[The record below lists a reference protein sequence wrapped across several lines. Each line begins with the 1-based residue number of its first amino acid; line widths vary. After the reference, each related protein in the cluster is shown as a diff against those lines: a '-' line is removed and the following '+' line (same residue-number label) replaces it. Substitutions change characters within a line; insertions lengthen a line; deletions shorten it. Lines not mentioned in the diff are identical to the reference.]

1 MAVATED
8 YFAWLEQA
16 DIPPQRRT
24 PQLDALLEAVFRFR
38 QEQGNDYY
46 STRLLSHFL
55 LHCDCGLKVAQIAR
69 LAGIARPTA
78 SKQQG
83 MSSKAAIQQAHHR
96 MDGRSHGKL
105 LPRYAGPIA
114 AFLLGHPKASQAD
127 LIEFVAQTFGERV
140 SRIALYKF
148 LKKYGLNH
156 VAEPTQPPAP
166 ANPAVDIVTDP
177 PVESPAA
184 TVPPPDISTAPPVES
199 PTATPAVPPGI
210 SGAIGRSTVPPVE
223 SPTATP
229 PTPTIAP
236 PPAVLPVPLLG
247 ATLIA
252 TPTPVIELA
261 RAVDP
266 SQPSAF
272 PFSTGGRSTP
282 APSC

>member
-1 MAVATED
+1 MAVATDD
-8 YFAWLEQA
+8 YVAWLKQA
-16 DIPPQRRT
+16 DIPAQRQT
-24 PQLDALLEAVFRFR
+24 PQLAVLLEAVFRFR
-38 QEQGNDYY
+38 QQQGNDYY

-55 LHCDCGLKVAQIAR
+55 LHCNCGLKVAQIAR
-69 LAGIARPTA
+69 LVGIARPTA

-83 MSSKAAIQQAHHR
+83 MSSKAAIRQAHHR

-114 AFLLGHPKASQAD
+114 AFLLSHPNASQAE

-156 VAEPTQPPAP
+156 VAVPAQAPVP
-166 ANPAVDIVTDP
+166 ASPAADILTDP
-177 PVESPAA
+177 PQESPVA
-184 TVPPPDISTAPPVES
+184 TALLPNNSPVPPQES
-199 PTATPAVPPGI
+199 PTAASPA
-210 SGAIGRSTVPPVE
+210 
-223 SPTATP
+223 
-229 PTPTIAP
+229 PTIAP
-236 PPAVLPVPLLG
+236 LPTVLPVPLLA

-261 RAVDP
+261 RAVDS
-266 SQPSAF
+266 SQPSAP
-272 PFSTGGRSTP
+272 PFTSDGRTTP

>member
-8 YFAWLEQA
+8 YVNWLAQA
-16 DIPPQRRT
+16 DIPEMRQT
-24 PQLDALLEAVFRFR
+24 PQLDALLEAVFCFR
-38 QEQGNDYY
+38 QQQGNDYY

-69 LAGIARPTA
+69 LVGIARPTA

-83 MSSKAAIQQAHHR
+83 MSTKAAIQQAHHR

-114 AFLLGHPKASQAD
+114 AFLLSHPKASQAD

-148 LKKYGLNH
+148 LKKYGLNN
-156 VAEPTQPPAP
+156 VAGPAQTPVPT
-166 ANPAVDIVTDP
+166 NPAVDVLTDP
-177 PVESPAA
+177 SLESPAA
-184 TVPPPDISTAPPVES
+184 SALAPDHSTAPPLEP
-199 PTATPAVPPGI
+199 PTASAL
-210 SGAIGRSTVPPVE
+210 A
-223 SPTATP
+223 ATM
-229 PTPTIAP
+229 ASA
-236 PPAVLPVPLLG
+236 PAVLPVPFL
-247 ATLIA
+247 ASTLIV

-261 RAVDP
+261 RAIDP
-266 SQPSAF
+266 IQPSAP
-272 PFSTGGRSTP
+272 PFSSGGRNTP

>member
-8 YFAWLEQA
+8 YAAWLAQA
-16 DIPPQRRT
+16 DIPAQRRT
-24 PQLDALLEAVFRFR
+24 PQLDVLLEAVYHFR
-38 QEQGNDYY
+38 QKQGNDYY

-69 LAGIARPTA
+69 LVGIARPTA

-83 MSSKAAIQQAHHR
+83 MSSKAAIGQAHHR

-114 AFLLGHPKASQAD
+114 AFLLGHPKASQAE

-148 LKKYGLNH
+148 LKKYGLHH
-156 VAEPTQPPAP
+156 VAGPAQPPVP
-166 ANPAVDIVTDP
+166 ANPAVDLLTDP
-177 PVESPAA
+177 PLASPAA
-184 TVPPPDISTAPPVES
+184 AAPPPDN
-199 PTATPAVPPGI
+199 
-210 SGAIGRSTVPPVE
+210 STVPPLE
-223 SPTATP
+223 P
-229 PTPTIAP
+229 PIAP
-236 PPAVLPVPLLG
+236 PLPVTTAPPAVLPIAFP
-247 ATLIA
+247 ASTLIV

-266 SQPSAF
+266 SQPSAS
-272 PFSTGGRSTP
+272 PFSTPGRGTP